1 MKASPIS
8 PHVLFH
14 AVVQY
19 EIPAFQRRYVWKLE
33 EQWEPL
39 WNDVEDLTRSV
50 MEDGGPQKHFMGAV
64 VHQQMPVPSGMLGR
78 RTVVDGQQR
87 LTTLQLLLDAIQ
99 EVLEDQGYSDP
110 AKRLSALVKN
120 EESYLAGKQDR
131 AFKVWPTTVD
141 RDAFRHAMK
150 NEMSATK
157 FAETQ
162 IVQAHDYFKRR
173 TKQWLEEFDA
183 DKEKRARAACALEQA
198 VSHQLELVVI
208 DLDESDNPH
217 IIFEILNARGTP
229 LLQSDMV
236 KNQVFAKLGIGDDE
250 REATHE
256 MKEIWPFDQD
266 DWWAEEVGRGLQRRP
281 RVDVYLNHWLTLRNQ
296 AEMKPFDEF
305 REFGKYSADKEIR
318 DVVRDLGDV
327 GKIFRD
333 QIEEGHR
340 TDIAKF
346 LERRNVM
353 NVGVVTP
360 LLLWLLSVNLTP
372 KRIANCLKAIE
383 SFLVRR
389 MLCSYSARSYGELFV
404 GLIRKLSE
412 ASTDDADSVVVGYLG
427 QQKAQASLWPGDDE
441 LRERFVTAPLYQYL
455 TRGRLRM
462 VLEGIEAAMRTD
474 KAESREVTKKLQI
487 EHVMPIAWRA
497 NWPLTGELSDDEEAE
512 AIRDRVIHTIG
523 NLTLVNDRL
532 NASLSNAPWSS
543 KRKTLAN
550 HSVLFLNKRLV
561 NEGPEVWDEAAIEK
575 RAKWLHQQAVSIWP
589 HADHIV
595 LD

>member
-1 MKASPIS
+1 
-8 PHVLFH
+8 
-14 AVVQY
+14 
-19 EIPAFQRRYVWKLE
+19 
-33 EQWEPL
+33 
-39 WNDVEDLTRSV
+39 
-50 MEDGGPQKHFMGAV
+50 
-64 VHQQMPVPSGMLGR
+64 
-78 RTVVDGQQR
+78 
-87 LTTLQLLLDAIQ
+87 
-99 EVLEDQGYSDP
+99 
-110 AKRLSALVKN
+110 
-120 EESYLAGKQDR
+120 
-131 AFKVWPTTVD
+131 
-141 RDAFRHAMK
+141 MK
-150 NEMSATK
+150 NEMPATK

-162 IVQAHDYFKRR
+162 IVQAHDYFRGQ

-236 KNQVFAKLGIGDDE
+236 KNQVFAKLCIGDDE
-250 REATHE
+250 REGNHE

-266 DWWAEEVGRGLQRRP
+266 DWWAQEVGRGLQRRP

-327 GKIFRD
+327 GKIFRH

-340 TDIAKF
+340 ADIAKF
-346 LERRNVM
+346 LERRAVM
-353 NVGVVTP
+353 NVGVITP
-360 LLLWLLSVNLTP
+360 LLLWLLSVNLPP

-389 MLCSYSARSYGELFV
+389 MLCGYSARSYGELFV
-404 GLIRKLSE
+404 GLIRKLSD
-412 ASTDDADSVVVGYLG
+412 ASTDDADSVVVSYLG
-427 QQKAQASLWPGDDE
+427 KQTAQASLGPSDDE

-462 VLEGIEAAMRTD
+462 VLEGIEAEMRTD
-474 KAESREVTKKLQI
+474 KAESGEVPKNLQI
-487 EHVMPIAWRA
+487 EHVMPIEWRA
-497 NWPLTGELSDDEEAE
+497 KWPLTGELSDDEEAE

-523 NLTLVNDRL
+523 NLALVNDRL
-532 NASLSNAPWSS
+532 NPSLSNAPWSN
-543 KRKTLAN
+543 KRNTFAN

-575 RAKWLHQQAVSIWP
+575 RAKWFHEQAVKIWP

>member
-1 MKASPIS
+1 M
-8 PHVLFH
+8 
-14 AVVQY
+14 
-19 EIPAFQRRYVWKLE
+19 
-33 EQWEPL
+33 
-39 WNDVEDLTRSV
+39 
-50 MEDGGPQKHFMGAV
+50 
-64 VHQQMPVPSGMLGR
+64 
-78 RTVVDGQQR
+78 
-87 LTTLQLLLDAIQ
+87 
-99 EVLEDQGYSDP
+99 
-110 AKRLSALVKN
+110 
-120 EESYLAGKQDR
+120 
-131 AFKVWPTTVD
+131 
-141 RDAFRHAMK
+141 
-150 NEMSATK
+150 
-157 FAETQ
+157 
-162 IVQAHDYFKRR
+162 
-173 TKQWLEEFDA
+173 
-183 DKEKRARAACALEQA
+183 
-198 VSHQLELVVI
+198 SHQLELVVI